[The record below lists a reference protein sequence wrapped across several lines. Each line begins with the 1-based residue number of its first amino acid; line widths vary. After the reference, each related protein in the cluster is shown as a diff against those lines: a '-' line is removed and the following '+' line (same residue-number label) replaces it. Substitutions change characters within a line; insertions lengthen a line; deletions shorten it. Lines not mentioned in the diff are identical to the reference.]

1 MGGVGAELLPI
12 FSHRKRKIL
21 QAKHVKS
28 CAKSLKTSTKCA
40 ILKLKIEKLY
50 IFACL
55 LPNVVAFASLR
66 EGARNFCDFRLKT
79 PSESNA
85 KWRSRT
91 G

>member
-1 MGGVGAELLPI
+1 MGGVGLNFCRF
-12 FSHRKRKIL
+12 FSHRNRKM
-21 QAKHVKS
+21 QGKYVKNGT
-28 CAKSLKTSTKCA
+28 KSLKTSTKYA